1 MVGSEAAL
9 LMLATVIGNKDKTIQ
24 FEKLKNILKGLFI
37 VFGILVISY
46 QFDMTKRFIASY
58 NHKRQLPVYI
68 SNIKLSGMAGITIL
82 GESRTHG
89 KLPKDSI
96 LNFYN
101 DIHGLVVGG
110 IDSFKQKL
118 DTNFFSIAYISSI
131 GKYNTIN
138 FSNQKDRP
146 YYLVEIITNDDE

>member
-1 MVGSEAAL
+1 
-9 LMLATVIGNKDKTIQ
+9 
-24 FEKLKNILKGLFI
+24 
-37 VFGILVISY
+37 
-46 QFDMTKRFIASY
+46 MTKRFIASY